1 MLDRRL
7 NQDDNRGVGQGVLD
21 NVIPTLNSFRLLVE
35 PRIASCKVIFSPFL
49 CCLVSYFCL
58 NCVFCFISMELIR
71 LQGSHGGRRPDGYPS
86 LSAHRSLHGLLYP
99 VHQLVADN
107 QDDSPEKLHDNF
119 KPALSPSGSD
129 IHVVNLRT
137 GTQLPDDQAVEP
149 SSSSVSLVLH
159 RLGFDCC
166 FPPSGLVVSNNLAD
180 NNNNEGEFS
189 LDRLFPDYFG
199 NRVRSMSLTSLQ
211 HQGPD
216 IEKSF
221 TIALRPMEIYT
232 FELQP

>member
-1 MLDRRL
+1 M
-7 NQDDNRGVGQGVLD
+7 
-21 NVIPTLNSFRLLVE
+21 
-35 PRIASCKVIFSPFL
+35 
-49 CCLVSYFCL
+49 
-58 NCVFCFISMELIR
+58 
-71 LQGSHGGRRPDGYPS
+71 
-86 LSAHRSLHGLLYP
+86 
-99 VHQLVADN
+99 HQLVADN
-107 QDDSPEKLHDNF
+107 DDSAKKLHDNF

-149 SSSSVSLVLH
+149 SPSSVSLVLH

-166 FPPSGLVVSNNLAD
+166 FPPSGLDSSAD
-180 NNNNEGEFS
+180 NNNNGEFS
-189 LDRLFPDYFG
+189 LDKLFPDYFG
-199 NRVRSMSLTSLQ
+199 NRIRSMSLTSLQ
-211 HQGPD
+211 HQGPA

>member
-1 MLDRRL
+1 
-7 NQDDNRGVGQGVLD
+7 
-21 NVIPTLNSFRLLVE
+21 
-35 PRIASCKVIFSPFL
+35 
-49 CCLVSYFCL
+49 
-58 NCVFCFISMELIR
+58 MELIR

-86 LSAHRSLHGLLYP
+86 LSAHRSLHELLYP
-99 VHQLVADN
+99 VHQLVD
-107 QDDSPEKLHDNF
+107 DSEGDSPEKLHDNF
-119 KPALSPSGSD
+119 KPALSQSGSD

-149 SSSSVSLVLH
+149 SPSSVSLVLH

-166 FPPSGLVVSNNLAD
+166 FPPSGLVNSSAD
-180 NNNNEGEFS
+180 NNNGEFS
-189 LDRLFPDYFG
+189 LGRLFPDYFG

>member
-1 MLDRRL
+1 MPAMAYIEDSATRITLATKQPLGVASLSSGQLEVMLDRRL

-35 PRIASCKVIFSPFL
+35 PRIASCK
-49 CCLVSYFCL
+49 
-58 NCVFCFISMELIR
+58 
-71 LQGSHGGRRPDGYPS
+71 GSHGGRRPDGYPS

-137 GTQLPDDQAVEP
+137 GTQLPDNQAVEP

-166 FPPSGLVVSNNLAD
+166 FPPSGLVVSNS
-180 NNNNEGEFS
+180 EGEFS